1 MSTADTLKILDALNQ
16 AIIDITRSMDPQQL
30 DEFRLQ
36 EEDTRR
42 QWEDQ
47 DDD

>member
-1 MSTADTLKILDALNQ
+1 MSTADTLKILDALHK
-16 AIIDITRSMDPQQL
+16 AIAEITDSMD
-30 DEFRLQ
+30 EERRLQ